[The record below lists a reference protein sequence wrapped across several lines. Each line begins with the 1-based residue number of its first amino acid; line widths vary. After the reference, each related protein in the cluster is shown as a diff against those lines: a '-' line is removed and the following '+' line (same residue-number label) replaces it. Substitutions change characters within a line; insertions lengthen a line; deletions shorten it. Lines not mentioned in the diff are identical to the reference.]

1 MKKTIKLLS
10 LLISITLIIQ
20 IFNSPLIS
28 NATEEKLVDNIQ
40 SSSVI
45 SDEMYSKNAG
55 NSIEIAR
62 LLRKDKEFKK
72 YDVYL
77 DDNGILNVMVF
88 DDENE
93 NIKYGEEIK
102 SELFAKHK
110 NIQNVLSTANLDS
123 AKVIYRKVKFS
134 KEYLLKI
141 QDFVTK
147 HAKDYGIISVGSG
160 SMINQVEIELLD
172 IEKSKDFLD
181 LLEQNITD
189 FSEDAV
195 KFTESAPYEGYN

>member
-20 IFNSPLIS
+20 MFKFPLIV
-28 NATEEKLVDNIQ
+28 NATEEKLVNNNQ
-40 SSSVI
+40 SLSVI
-45 SDEMYSKNAG
+45 SNELYNKNVG
-55 NSIEIAR
+55 NSIEQAR
-62 LLRKDKEFKK
+62 IMRKDKEFKK

-93 NIKYGEEIK
+93 NIKYGEEIN
-102 SELFAKHK
+102 SELFPNHQKLENSFSAEK
-110 NIQNVLSTANLDS
+110 LDS
-123 AKVIYRKVKFS
+123 KIVYKKAKFG
-134 KEYLLKI
+134 KEYLLNI

-147 HAKDYGIISVGSG
+147 HGKEYGVISVGSG
-160 SMINQVEIELLD
+160 TMINQVEIELLD
-172 IEKSKDFLD
+172 IEKSKEILD

-189 FSEDAV
+189 FSEDSV
-195 KFTESAPYEGYN
+195 KFIESTPIEYYD